1 LTVSNNEKSSV
12 RESVIIRGL
21 IRGGG
26 FAFLGKLITYPL
38 GLILTMVFARL
49 LSTADVGGYFLAMSL
64 IMLGSSL
71 VQAGLATTMNKVI
84 ARSLTH
90 NNHLAA
96 RKTISIGIMA
106 LLIASIIAALLL
118 TNEPGKW
125 LLSQLDDG
133 DYLLTGLTWIA
144 AMVVIFAG
152 VNYCSEILRGFH
164 DLPSAALLD
173 QQLLQRLLL
182 FIILLVPL
190 ALKQMLTLVQ
200 ILQMATAAA
209 FIALLMGIILISPK
223 IKQLGRHG
231 ESIPAKKVLAEA
243 PTFLLVRIN
252 TWILNS
258 AAIWVLGFARPLE
271 EAALYGAGNTVALLV
286 LAAWQVVS
294 SAIGPTVVTLHAEG
308 RSSALESILRSAAAV
323 AALPG
328 LVLAA
333 ILYFFGDSV
342 LIILFTPE
350 YAGAVGVLVVLALGR
365 SISAFLGSPMMLLS
379 MTHHQDIVLRILV
392 VASALTLAGYAWVV
406 GPYGAIGV
414 AAISAISVVVQ
425 ALLLSIVARRVLG
438 LNTLPNMSVSGWR
451 NFFKRFI

>member
-1 LTVSNNEKSSV
+1 
-12 RESVIIRGL
+12 
-21 IRGGG
+21 
-26 FAFLGKLITYPL
+26 
-38 GLILTMVFARL
+38 
-49 LSTADVGGYFLAMSL
+49 
-64 IMLGSSL
+64 
-71 VQAGLATTMNKVI
+71 
-84 ARSLTH
+84 
-90 NNHLAA
+90 
-96 RKTISIGIMA
+96 
-106 LLIASIIAALLL
+106 
-118 TNEPGKW
+118 
-125 LLSQLDDG
+125 
-133 DYLLTGLTWIA
+133 
-144 AMVVIFAG
+144 
-152 VNYCSEILRGFH
+152 
-164 DLPSAALLD
+164 
-173 QQLLQRLLL
+173 
-182 FIILLVPL
+182 
-190 ALKQMLTLVQ
+190 
-200 ILQMATAAA
+200 
-209 FIALLMGIILISPK
+209 
-223 IKQLGRHG
+223 
-231 ESIPAKKVLAEA
+231 
-243 PTFLLVRIN
+243 